1 MQNNNKKEIVLPS
14 KSKTIFGDMIREIS
28 SKSNDFIK
36 DLLKSKHKKNRSDE
50 FLIEGERFVFEAI
63 KRKIPIKTILFV
75 AKPEFVN
82 EAEFDCVLISSE
94 IAEALSSTV
103 SPSGVFAVVK
113 YGCCDFQLPNG
124 DFLVLDGVSDPGNLG
139 TIIRSALA
147 FGFRQIY
154 MLNCVDWRNDKVLR
168 STMGTIFDVELY
180 KVSFDDVVRLNQEF
194 ALFKAEMIGQN
205 VFEFN
210 RPSQILG
217 LVLGN
222 EANGISSQI
231 DDLVSAKLSIPMR
244 NNVESLNVA
253 VAGAILMS
261 KLSNY

>member
-1 MQNNNKKEIVLPS
+1 MG
-14 KSKTIFGDMIREIS
+14 KTIFGDMIREIS

-36 DLLKSKHKKNRSDE
+36 NLVKSKQKKNDSSE
-50 FLIEGERFVFEAI
+50 FLIEGERFVYEAI
-63 KRKIPIKTILFV
+63 KRSIPVRVLLFV
-75 AKPEFVN
+75 ARPQFVD
-82 EAEFDCVLISSE
+82 EDKFDCVQITPE
-94 IAEALSSTV
+94 IAETLSSTV

-113 YGCCDFQLPNG
+113 YDCGEFKLPNS

-168 STMGTIFDVELY
+168 STMGTIFDVELH
-180 KVSFDDVVRLNQEF
+180 KVSFDEVVEINQKF
-194 ALFKAEMIGQN
+194 VLFKADMVGQN
-205 VFEFN
+205 IFEFN
-210 RPSQILG
+210 RQPSEILG

-222 EANGISSQI
+222 EANGISNKI